1 MTTNK
6 MTVENLL
13 DGQWYTINDL
23 IEDVQHWGIE
33 KTARRISEERF
44 RTKYQE
50 EILEILKNLV

>member
-13 DGQWYTINDL
+13 DGEWYTINDL
-23 IEDVQHWGIE
+23 IEDVQNWGIE

-50 EILEILKNLV
+50 EILEILENLV